1 MACATAALRHASSLD
16 VHDVVA
22 LNLIAALNVRQNHLD
37 EAWRVQ
43 RRAVARQPDE
53 PRQYVML
60 SNILEKMGR
69 TDEARSAMEHVNYLQ
84 ALAKTIPLPH

>member
-1 MACATAALRHASSLD
+1 

-22 LNLIAALNVRQNHLD
+22 LNLIASLNVRQNHLE

-43 RRAVARQPDE
+43 RRAVSRQPNE

-69 TDEARSAMEHVNYLQ
+69 MDEARSAMANVNRLQ
-84 ALAKTIPLPH
+84 ALAQTQPVAN